1 MIQTPYY
8 LIDKSK
14 LLQNMEKIATL
25 RELSGAKALLALKC
39 FATWSVFDFM
49 REYMDGTTSSSLNE
63 VRLGHE
69 RFGKET
75 HAYSVAW
82 ADSEVAEAVG
92 YADKIIFNSIGQLER
107 FDNQSATIARGLRP
121 FNPFWAEDPIK
132 MTNPQALATYA
143 QRSGLPVCASETMAT
158 RAQFLDVLRADAD

>member
-14 LLQNMEKIATL
+14 LLRNMEKIAKV
-25 RELSGAKALLALKC
+25 REASGAKALLALKC

-49 REYMDGTTSSSLNE
+49 RDYMDGTTSSSLNE

-75 HAYSVAW
+75 HGTFTSRDRMAQ
-82 ADSEVAEAVG
+82 DSGAM
-92 YADKIIFNSIGQLER
+92 R
-107 FDNQSATIARGLRP
+107 
-121 FNPFWAEDPIK
+121 
-132 MTNPQALATYA
+132 
-143 QRSGLPVCASETMAT
+143 
-158 RAQFLDVLRADAD
+158 